1 MQFAVHP
8 LHHRSEYRD
17 EQHRQQHRCQQGC
30 QILQKK
36 IDCSRHRKQ
45 YYHLFS
51 YNVFTEFSPVH
62 SAHSLFGIS
71 VL

>member
-17 EQHRQQHRCQQGC
+17 EQHRQQHRCQQGG